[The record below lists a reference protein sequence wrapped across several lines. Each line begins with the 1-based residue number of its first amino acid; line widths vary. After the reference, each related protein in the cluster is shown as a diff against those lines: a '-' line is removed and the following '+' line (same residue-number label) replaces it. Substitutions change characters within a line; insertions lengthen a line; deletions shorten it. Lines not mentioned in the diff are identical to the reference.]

1 MQLTVNT
8 KVYNNMIYSEQQT
21 ATFDRQHFAYL
32 KIQEENHIL
41 SIQLNRP
48 LQKNALNEILQ
59 RELAFALSYAHFNKD
74 IRVINLSAAG
84 DIFCAGADLKT
95 LMGHRDKILVRP
107 YPKNLKKLFWVH
119 CGKAYTSLA
128 LPKSRV
134 PYTLVVFYYWE
145 DALMYWLV
153 SPAVLHCLK

>member
-95 LMGHRDKILVRP
+95 LMGHRDTDSGSTI
-107 YPKNLKKLFWVH
+107 PKEPQKNCFGCIVGRLTQ
-119 CGKAYTSLA
+119 A
-128 LPKSRV
+128 
-134 PYTLVVFYYWE
+134 
-145 DALMYWLV
+145 
-153 SPAVLHCLK
+153 LHCQSRASRIRWWFFIIGRMHSCTG

>member
-48 LQKNALNEILQ
+48 LQKKCPQ
-59 RELAFALSYAHFNKD
+59 
-74 IRVINLSAAG
+74 
-84 DIFCAGADLKT
+84 
-95 LMGHRDKILVRP
+95 
-107 YPKNLKKLFWVH
+107 
-119 CGKAYTSLA
+119 
-128 LPKSRV
+128 
-134 PYTLVVFYYWE
+134 
-145 DALMYWLV
+145 
-153 SPAVLHCLK
+153 